1 MKLNITVKKNIVPL
15 IVLKRRLAMLANT
28 KTEVGFFADKKYGP
42 ENDNLPVA
50 QVAWWQEQGTFS
62 KSTGSAHIPARP
74 FFLTTMHVLT
84 KGLPAKNLT
93 KRMAWAAEM
102 FLFKRMSPIPAMENA
117 GEVVKEQLQGAIDR
131 WSHPRNADSTI
142 AQKGFNNPL
151 IETGFMKDSVAF
163 RVVKRK

>member
-15 IVLKRRLAMLANT
+15 IVLKRRLAMLADT
-28 KTEVGFFADKKYGP
+28 KTEIGFFADKKYGP

-50 QVAWWQEQGTFS
+50 TVAWWQEKGTFS

-74 FFLTTMHVLT
+74 FMLTTISAFRRGAT
-84 KGLPAKNLT
+84 AKNLV

-117 GEVVKEQLQGAIDR
+117 GELVKDEMQKQIDR
-131 WSHPRNADSTI
+131 WTVPRNAPSTI
-142 AQKGFNNPL
+142 SQKGFDNPL

-163 RVVKRK
+163 RVIKRK